1 MPVAPG
7 ELRDAVDAALRRV
20 REAHEGD
27 APKLA
32 EETDDAPADGA
43 VERPAGP
50 VAPER
55 FGVLQA
61 LLAYLLAACGEGREA
76 TIPARDL
83 IERFPIPPDSL
94 EEHLSLLNLVNFGGG
109 CYAVYAELRGD
120 EVHVDKELFGD
131 TFRAPPRLTPL
142 EARAIRLALE
152 FVGPTIAADSHTTLD
167 RVRRKLEETFG
178 EFDLA
183 QTPEPHSGAE
193 VDLVMTLTEAI
204 QAGELVEIE
213 YLKEG
218 DQTPSTRLVE
228 PYTMERELP
237 YWYVHTWDRTR
248 DGARSFR
255 LDRMRSARPTG
266 ERFEPRAGVRSA
278 AARGHAAR
286 RVLYRP
292 RVARW
297 ALEKGGREL
306 ADGSAVRE
314 LQAGEDW
321 LVPEIL
327 SYGGEAVLVEPAE
340 LRSTIAE
347 RAAELEA
354 TLASARPLPR
364 RPRAARA

>member
-1 MPVAPG
+1 
-7 ELRDAVDAALRRV
+7 
-20 REAHEGD
+20 
-27 APKLA
+27 
-32 EETDDAPADGA
+32 
-43 VERPAGP
+43 

-61 LLAYLLAACGEGREA
+61 LLAYLLDACGEGREA
-76 TIPARDL
+76 EIPAQEL
-83 IERFPIPPDSL
+83 VERFHIPFESL

-167 RVRRKLEETFG
+167 RVRKKLEDTFG

-193 VDLVMTLTEAI
+193 VDLVVTLTEAI
-204 QAGELVEIE
+204 RDRRLVEIE

-218 DQTPSTRLVE
+218 DQAASTRLVE
-228 PYTMERELP
+228 PYSIERQLP

-248 DGARSFR
+248 DGERSFR
-255 LDRMRSARPTG
+255 LDRMRSAQASDETFDPRP
-266 ERFEPRAGVRSA
+266 EFDPRRLAGTHRAV
-278 AARGHAAR
+278 
-286 RVLYRP
+286 VLYRP
-292 RVARW
+292 IVARW
-297 ALEKGGREL
+297 ALEKGGRPL

-314 LQAGEDW
+314 LQAGDDW
-321 LVPEIL
+321 LVGEIL
-327 SYGGEAVLVEPAE
+327 SHRGEAVLIEPAD
-340 LRSTIAE
+340 LRARIAE
-347 RAAELEA
+347 HAAELE
-354 TLASARPLPR
+354 
-364 RPRAARA
+364 RALGAVRT